1 MWIPAAIALVFVSAA
16 PGVVFG
22 QTEQSGAPEP
32 VLEGFWP
39 TERMI
44 ESMVRRTAL
53 EAAQTYDL
61 DEEQRRKIESQMLE
75 RWPRFLREHR
85 RNLQPLLNDY
95 LEASMGPEPPTRE
108 QMQAWAT
115 RALPL
120 AEKLQEHIEAGNREI
135 RSLLTPL
142 QRVKFDSESVE
153 AGAALEAIRER
164 VSRWHRGDFTAAE
177 MWQPPPGIVA
187 PSKPQAEGTPAP
199 PVQLAPLDPIE
210 VELDA
215 WDRYVADF
223 IAAFKLDD
231 GQQAAATS
239 ILRELKVRARA
250 HRDFHRIEVLE
261 LERAIAA
268 GRDADEAK
276 VHAETQRL
284 YGPIDAMFAELERRL
299 ATVPTQAQ
307 RRAATQPAG
316 GPKPPPT
323 VLDE

>member
-1 MWIPAAIALVFVSAA
+1 MWVAAAIALVFVSAA
-16 PGVVFG
+16 PGGAVG
-22 QTEQSGAPEP
+22 QTEQPGEPEP
-32 VLEGFWP
+32 VLEGLWP

-44 ESMVRRTAL
+44 ESMIRRTAL
-53 EAAQTYDL
+53 EAAQAYDL
-61 DEEQRRKIESQMLE
+61 NEEQHRRIESRMLE
-75 RWPRFLREHR
+75 RWPKLLREHR
-85 RNLQPLLNDY
+85 RELQPLVNEY
-95 LEASMGPEPPTRE
+95 LEARMSPEPPTRE

-164 VSRWHRGDFTAAE
+164 ISRWHRGEFTAAE
-177 MWQPPPGIVA
+177 MWQPPPGFSA
-187 PSKPQAEGTPAP
+187 PSRQQGQGPAP
-199 PVQLAPLDPIE
+199 PPAQAAPPDPIE
-210 VELDA
+210 DELDA

-223 IAAFKLDD
+223 IAAFKLDE
-231 GQQAAATS
+231 GQQTAATS

-250 HRDFHRIEVLE
+250 HRDYHRIEILE
-261 LERAIAA
+261 YERTIAA
-268 GRDADEAK
+268 GREADEAK
-276 VHAETQRL
+276 VHAEAQRL

-307 RRAATQPAG
+307 RRAATQPAD
-316 GPKPPPT
+316 PRKPPT
-323 VLDE
+323 RALEE